1 MTDSPSFLFT
11 LLSFLLVIGPLVFI
25 HEMGHYLVGRWFGVH
40 AETFSIGFG
49 KELTAWHDR
58 RGTRWRIAALP
69 LGGYVKFA
77 GDMNAASQ
85 SDPAWLE
92 LPANERNRCFPAKP
106 LWQRAL
112 IVAAGPIINLLFAA
126 LVLAGFAYVYGDNVT
141 PAKVGEVVSGSP
153 GEKAGLH
160 AGDRIL
166 AIDGQA
172 ITLFPELNKAVMSRL
187 PGDKVTLQV
196 ERDGAGFEVPLVLG
210 TRVEK
215 DNFGNI
221 YRLPQIGVRAV
232 DPVQRDVSLLEAP
245 IVGLRR
251 TGELVGVMVHGLA
264 DILTGRRAVSELGGP
279 LKIAQISGEQ
289 ASLGPQAFIAFLALV
304 SINLGFINLL
314 PIPMLDGGH
323 LFFYGIEAIQRRP
336 VSARFQEIAF
346 RSGLA
351 LLLGLM
357 IFVTVNDL
365 GSFGLWRGLSG
376 LIG

>member
-1 MTDSPSFLFT
+1 MTDNPGFFFT
-11 LLSFLLVIGPLVFI
+11 IIAFLLVIGPLVFI

-49 KELTAWHDR
+49 KELFAWHDK
-58 RGTRWRIAALP
+58 RGTRWRLAAFP

-92 LPANERNRCFPAKP
+92 MPPHERNRTFQSKSVGK
-106 LWQRAL
+106 RAL
-112 IVAAGPIINLLFAA
+112 IVLAGPLVNLIFAA
-126 LVLAGFAYVYGDNVT
+126 LVLGGFAYAYGENVT
-141 PAKVGEVVSGSP
+141 PATVTAIEANSAADR
-153 GEKAGLH
+153 AGLEP
-160 AGDRIL
+160 GDRIR
-166 AIDGQA
+166 AVDGVEVE
-172 ITLFPELNKAVMSRL
+172 LFPELRQIIVTKL
-187 PGDKVTLQV
+187 PGEEVTLTV
-196 ERDGAGFEVPLVLG
+196 ERDGTQREMPVTIGEIVEVD
-210 TRVEK
+210 R
-215 DNFGNI
+215 FGNEFR
-221 YRLPQIGVRAV
+221 YGALGVRSLESV
-232 DPVQRDVSLLEAP
+232 SQPVGILEAP
-245 IVGLRR
+245 VVGVRR
-251 TGELVGVMVHGLA
+251 TGELIGMMASGLV
-264 DILTGRRAVSELGGP
+264 DIITGRRSLDELGGP

-289 ASLGPQAFIAFLALV
+289 AALGPEALIAFIAII

-336 VSARFQEIAF
+336 VSPRFQEYAF

-357 IFVTVNDL
+357 IFVTLNDL
-365 GSFGLWRGLSG
+365 ASFGVWRGLSG

>member
-1 MTDSPSFLFT
+1 MTDNPGFFFT
-11 LLSFLLVIGPLVFI
+11 ILAFLLVIGPLVFV

-49 KELTAWHDR
+49 RELKAWHDK

-85 SDPAWLE
+85 ADPAWLE
-92 LPANERNRCFPAKP
+92 LPPHERNRAFPAKP
-106 LWQRAL
+106 VWQRAL
-112 IVAAGPIINLLFAA
+112 IVLAGPVINLLFAA
-126 LVLAGFAYVYGDNVT
+126 LILAGFAYAYGENIT
-141 PAKVGEVVSGSP
+141 PAQVTSVDKGSAA
-153 GEKAGLH
+153 EQAGLKP
-160 AGDRIL
+160 GDRIL
-166 AIDGQA
+166 AFDGTQVE
-172 ITLFPELNKAVMSRL
+172 LFPDLKKLVVARL
-187 PGDKVTLQV
+187 PGERVDLDVERNGTRLTLPITIGAGV
-196 ERDGAGFEVPLVLG
+196 ERD
-210 TRVEK
+210 R
-215 DNFGNI
+215 FGNE
-221 YRLPQIGVRAV
+221 YRYGALGVRSLQS
-232 DPVQRDVSLLEAP
+232 VQRPVGLLEAP
-245 IVGLRR
+245 LVGLRR
-251 TGELVGVMVHGLA
+251 TGELIGMMADGLVQ
-264 DILTGRRAVSELGGP
+264 IITGRRSVAELGGP

-289 ASLGPQAFIAFLALV
+289 AALGPEALISFIALV

-336 VSARFQEIAF
+336 VSPQFQEIAF

-357 IFVTVNDL
+357 VFVTLNDL
-365 GSFGLWRGLSG
+365 ASFGLWRGLSG

>member
-1 MTDSPSFLFT
+1 LTDNPGFFFT
-11 LLSFLLVIGPLVFI
+11 ILAFLLVIGPLVFV

-49 KELTAWHDR
+49 RELKAWHDK

-85 SDPAWLE
+85 ADPAWLA
-92 LPANERNRCFPAKP
+92 LPPHERNRAFPAKP
-106 LWQRAL
+106 VWQRAL
-112 IVAAGPIINLLFAA
+112 IVLAGPVINLLFAA
-126 LVLAGFAYVYGDNVT
+126 IILAGFAYAYGENVT
-141 PAKVGEVVSGSP
+141 PAQVTSVDKGSAA
-153 GEKAGLH
+153 EKAGLKP
-160 AGDRIL
+160 GDRIL
-166 AIDGQA
+166 TFDG
-172 ITLFPELNKAVMSRL
+172 TKVELFQDLKKLVVARL
-187 PGDKVTLQV
+187 PGDRVDLDIERSGARLSLPITVGAGV
-196 ERDGAGFEVPLVLG
+196 ERD
-210 TRVEK
+210 R
-215 DNFGNI
+215 FGNE
-221 YRLPQIGVRAV
+221 YRYGALGVRSLQS
-232 DPVQRDVSLLEAP
+232 VQRPVGLLEAP
-245 IVGLRR
+245 VVGLRR
-251 TGELVGVMVHGLA
+251 TGELIGMMADGLVQ
-264 DILTGRRAVSELGGP
+264 IITGRRSVAELGGP

-289 ASLGPQAFIAFLALV
+289 AALGPEALISFIALV

-336 VSARFQEIAF
+336 VSPQFQEIAF

-357 IFVTVNDL
+357 VFVTLNDL
-365 GSFGLWRGLSG
+365 ASFGLWRGLSG

>member
-1 MTDSPSFLFT
+1 MTDNPGFFFT
-11 LLSFLLVIGPLVFI
+11 IIAFLLVIGPLVFI

-49 KELTAWHDR
+49 KELFAWHDK
-58 RGTRWRIAALP
+58 RGTRWRLAAFP

-92 LPANERNRCFPAKP
+92 MPPHERNRTFQSKSVGK
-106 LWQRAL
+106 RAL
-112 IVAAGPIINLLFAA
+112 IVLAGPLVNLIFAA
-126 LVLAGFAYVYGDNVT
+126 LVLGGFAYAYGENVT
-141 PAKVGEVVSGSP
+141 PATVTAIEANSAADR
-153 GEKAGLH
+153 AGLEP
-160 AGDRIL
+160 GDRIR
-166 AIDGQA
+166 AVDGVKVE
-172 ITLFPELNKAVMSRL
+172 LFPELRQIIVTKL
-187 PGDKVTLQV
+187 PGEEVTLTV
-196 ERDGAGFEVPLVLG
+196 ERDGTQREMPVTIGEIVEVD
-210 TRVEK
+210 R
-215 DNFGNI
+215 FGNEFR
-221 YRLPQIGVRAV
+221 YGALGVRSLESV
-232 DPVQRDVSLLEAP
+232 SQPVGILEAP
-245 IVGLRR
+245 VVGVRR
-251 TGELVGVMVHGLA
+251 TGELIGMMASGLV
-264 DILTGRRAVSELGGP
+264 DIITGRRSLDELGGP

-289 ASLGPQAFIAFLALV
+289 AALGPEALIAFIAII

-336 VSARFQEIAF
+336 VSPRFQEYAF

-357 IFVTVNDL
+357 IFVTLNDL
-365 GSFGLWRGLSG
+365 ASFGVWRGLSG